1 MVFFTDPMLVQG
13 RAKLI
18 EQDNA
23 KRYKL
28 LTKDDNEVD
37 AVLVDNRG
45 VNANGKTL
53 VICSEGMRFSVM
65 STKFV
70 STKDFICQAMLDFM
84 KLELW

>member
-1 MVFFTDPMLVQG
+1 MFNGNNERQILTDPMLVQG

-37 AVLVDNRG
+37 SIFVDNRG

-53 VICSEGMRFSVM
+53 VICSEGNREFEHNSV
-65 STKFV
+65 SG
-70 STKDFICQAMLDFM
+70 
-84 KLELW
+84 